1 MPVKVCT
8 ATEPPPP
15 NITAASGR
23 QQPSSPWLYSNLFVP
38 ITIFSTVFR
47 ILDLLKV
54 RTDFLAFT
62 SSPWASLLE
71 RVLVHETRRQ
81 NLPSNLFME
90 LPALKDLPLF
100 SVGPRSQ
107 SSRDNLEFGLILCNA
122 PPEHKGSQGINSPT
136 VHLFIKGAHHNVPVV
151 FALVIVARSHFLERV
166 HVPPIQGYSPEI
178 SPSLHPPIG
187 VLAGPTEYIS
197 RRVRGLEGSK

>member
-8 ATEPPPP
+8 ATELPPP

-23 QQPSSPWLYSNLFVP
+23 QQLSSPWLYSNLFVP

-71 RVLVHETRRQ
+71 HVLVHETRRQ

-122 PPEHKGSQGINSPT
+122 PPEHKGSQGLSSPT
-136 VHLFIKGAHHNVPVV
+136 VHLFIKGAHHK
-151 FALVIVARSHFLERV
+151 VIVARSRFLERV

>member
-23 QQPSSPWLYSNLFVP
+23 QQLSSPWLYSNLFVP

-71 RVLVHETRRQ
+71 HVLVHETRR
-81 NLPSNLFME
+81 
-90 LPALKDLPLF
+90 
-100 SVGPRSQ
+100 
-107 SSRDNLEFGLILCNA
+107 
-122 PPEHKGSQGINSPT
+122 
-136 VHLFIKGAHHNVPVV
+136 
-151 FALVIVARSHFLERV
+151 
-166 HVPPIQGYSPEI
+166 
-178 SPSLHPPIG
+178 
-187 VLAGPTEYIS
+187 
-197 RRVRGLEGSK
+197 